1 MSSLEQRIERREAT
15 IAVLGLGYVG
25 LPLAVEFAEGGF
37 AVTGVDLDRAKVETL
52 NGGGSY
58 VGDVAADRVAPLVA
72 RGRLSATTDYGSL
85 DEPPDVV
92 FICVPTPY
100 TTAKVP
106 DLSYI
111 EASTRAIA
119 ARLRP
124 EQLIV
129 LESTTYPGTTEEL
142 VLPLLEKSG
151 LSAGRDFYLAFS
163 PERINPGDHVYG
175 VHNTPKVVGGTRPEA
190 GRLAKLVFEAASPS
204 GVFTVSSP
212 RAAEM
217 AKLLENTFRSVNIA
231 LVNELAL
238 LAERM
243 DVDIWEVI
251 DAASTK
257 PFGFMRFTPGPGVGG
272 HCIPVDPFYLSW
284 KAREYDF
291 YTRFIENA
299 AAINDSMP
307 FHLYDLTVEA
317 LNARGVAVPNARVLV
332 LGVAFKPNVDD
343 YRNSPARRYIELL
356 RDHGADVRYHDPH
369 VPVFPVAGHVFAQ
382 ETGGDALRSVPLTEQ
397 ELRDCDAA
405 AIVIGHGG
413 IDYGWVAA
421 CAPLVVDAINATGG
435 RGGDGT
441 TISTIYRLGA
451 PRPRQK
457 PLAVSG
463 RSQPPVAFEVDGHR
477 AQASNAGGPIA
488 VTGAAPTDDH

>member
-1 MSSLEQRIERREAT
+1 MADLEAKIQSREAH

-37 AVTGVDLDRAKVETL
+37 HVSGVDPDGRKVATL
-52 NGGGSY
+52 QAGGSY
-58 VGDVAADRVAPLVA
+58 VDDVHAERIAPLLRA
-72 RGRLSATTDYGSL
+72 GRLCATTDYAAL
-85 DEPPDVV
+85 EPAPDVA

-100 TTAKVP
+100 TSAKVP

-111 EASTRAIA
+111 ESATAAIA
-119 ARLRP
+119 ARLAP

-142 VLPLLEKSG
+142 VQPLLERGG
-151 LSAGRDFYLAFS
+151 LSAATDFYLAFS
-163 PERINPGDHVYG
+163 PERINPGDRRYG

-190 GRLAKLVFEAASPS
+190 SRLARLLFEAASPS

-243 DVDIWEVI
+243 NVDIWEVI

-291 YTRFIENA
+291 YTRFIEHA
-299 AAINDSMP
+299 AAINDGMP

-317 LNARGVAVPNARVLV
+317 LNRRGVALSNARVLV
-332 LGVAFKPNVDD
+332 LGVAFKPNVAD

-356 RDHGADVRYHDPH
+356 REHGATVAYHDPH
-369 VPVFPVAGHVFAQ
+369 VPRFPVSGQVFAPDGA
-382 ETGGDALRSVPLTEQ
+382 EVVLDSVPLNEEAVRSNDVTV
-397 ELRDCDAA
+397 
-405 AIVIGHGG
+405 IVMNHSG
-413 IDYGWVAA
+413 IDYAWVAHH
-421 CAPLVVDAINATGG
+421 APLVVDAVNATATFT
-435 RGGDGT
+435 GDRAKL
-441 TISTIYRLGA
+441 YRIGA
-451 PRPRQK
+451 PP
-457 PLAVSG
+457 G
-463 RSQPPVAFEVDGHR
+463 
-477 AQASNAGGPIA
+477 
-488 VTGAAPTDDH
+488 